1 MIVGNGM
8 LAKAF
13 KSSGS
18 VGKKVCVFAS
28 GVSNSRCS
36 DVNEFN
42 READLLRES
51 LAAHNEPAAFIY
63 FGTCSVYD
71 PVSKVLPYVLHK
83 VAMEQ
88 MVRMHPFGLIARLP
102 QVAGPNASPYTLL
115 SVLCESI
122 RSGRTIKVWQ
132 NATRNIIDV
141 VDVVKIVSSWT
152 SGPNQIGKVINIAN
166 PVSYPI
172 KTIIESV
179 ESVMG
184 RKGELEMVS
193 AGAAYAI
200 DISAIEPLIEILGI
214 NFDQNYLSRVIS
226 RYYL

>member
-1 MIVGNGM
+1 MIVGHGM

-13 KSSGS
+13 KTSDS
-18 VGKKVCVFAS
+18 VAESVCIFAS
-28 GVSNSRCS
+28 GVSNSRCN

-42 READLLRES
+42 READLLRKK
-51 LAAHNEPAAFIY
+51 LAAHNEPAAFVY

-71 PVSKVLPYVLHK
+71 PASQVQPYVLHK
-83 VAMEQ
+83 LAMEQ
-88 MVRMHPFGLIARLP
+88 MVQMHPFGLIARLP

-115 SVLCESI
+115 AVLCESI
-122 RSGRTIKVWQ
+122 RSGQTIKVWQ

-166 PVSYPI
+166 PVSHPL

-179 ESVMG
+179 ESVLG
-184 RKGELEMVS
+184 RKGKLEMVS

-200 DISAIEPLIEILGI
+200 DISAIGPLIENLGV
-214 NFDQNYLSRVIS
+214 NFDKDYLFRVIS